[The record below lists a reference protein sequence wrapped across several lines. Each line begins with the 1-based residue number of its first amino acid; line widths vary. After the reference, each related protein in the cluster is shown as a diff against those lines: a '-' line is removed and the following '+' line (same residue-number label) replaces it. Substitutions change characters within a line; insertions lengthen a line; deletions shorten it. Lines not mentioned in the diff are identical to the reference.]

1 MAALPAAMGFDHHLG
16 GQQAVSRPRPTMK
29 EVAEHAKVSLS
40 TVSYVVNNSG
50 PVAADRRARV
60 IAAVREL
67 RYTPNEAARR
77 LKRRSALAIGLF
89 VPDLMN
95 QFFALLAQ
103 GVERAATERDVLV
116 VLSAPEGDDEA
127 ESRNARLLRSQRVD
141 GVIYLSGTAASTSSL
156 LELTSL
162 GPVVLVDER
171 RPGLDLPA
179 VLSDGRR
186 GAREIARYVLDQGHE
201 RVAVIAGPASSWTA
215 EQRLAGYREAFAA
228 LGHDPDKLAVFVGDY
243 RQGSGRE
250 LAAQALSG
258 PARDRP
264 TALLCANDLMAIGVL
279 EHCKAAGLRVPE
291 DVSIVGFDDIPVA
304 ALLTPRLT
312 TVSQPAVEMGYRATT
327 LLLDLIKGGAVR
339 HPDELLPVVLQI
351 RDSVAP
357 PAKA

>member
-1 MAALPAAMGFDHHLG
+1 M
-16 GQQAVSRPRPTMK
+16 SRPRPTMK

-60 IAAVREL
+60 LAAVREL

-116 VLSAPEGDDEA
+116 VLSAPEGNDEA

-228 LGHDPDKLAVFVGDY
+228 LGHDPDQMAVFVGDY
-243 RQGSGRE
+243 HQASGRE
-250 LAAQALSG
+250 LAALALGG

-304 ALLTPRLT
+304 AMLTPRLT

-327 LLLDLIKGGAVR
+327 LLLDLIKGGVA
-339 HPDELLPVVLQI
+339 HHNDELLPVVLQI

-357 PAKA
+357 PAKT

>member
-116 VLSAPEGDDEA
+116 
-127 ESRNARLLRSQRVD
+127 
-141 GVIYLSGTAASTSSL
+141 
-156 LELTSL
+156 
-162 GPVVLVDER
+162 
-171 RPGLDLPA
+171 
-179 VLSDGRR
+179 
-186 GAREIARYVLDQGHE
+186 LDQQSARAHF
-201 RVAVIAGPASSWTA
+201 AG
-215 EQRLAGYREAFAA
+215 AGGACRRAPPRTRSACS
-228 LGHDPDKLAVFVGDY
+228 PVGW
-243 RQGSGRE
+243 
-250 LAAQALSG
+250 
-258 PARDRP
+258 PARS
-264 TALLCANDLMAIGVL
+264 A
-279 EHCKAAGLRVPE
+279 
-291 DVSIVGFDDIPVA
+291 
-304 ALLTPRLT
+304 
-312 TVSQPAVEMGYRATT
+312 
-327 LLLDLIKGGAVR
+327 
-339 HPDELLPVVLQI
+339 
-351 RDSVAP
+351 RDSP
-357 PAKA
+357 LCS